1 MRIKIKEARIADGL
15 KQKELSAMVGLSQ
28 PYFAQ
33 IERGE
38 RRLTASLQAQIAKAI
53 GVKPTDLVDFDAPTE
68 DDEQFLIETFRGLS
82 PERREGWLDMAR
94 TIAAQ
99 KAKPSEETQRGPRA
113 PSAPPGA

>member
-15 KQKELSAMVGLSQ
+15 KQKELSAMVGFSQ